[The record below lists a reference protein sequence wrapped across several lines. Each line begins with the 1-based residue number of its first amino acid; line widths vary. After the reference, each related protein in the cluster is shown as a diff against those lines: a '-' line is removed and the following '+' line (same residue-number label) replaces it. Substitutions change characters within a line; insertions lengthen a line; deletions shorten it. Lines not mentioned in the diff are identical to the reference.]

1 VVYVAVSCRS
11 QLPRGR
17 PIAFAGA
24 GLPAAVADLLNDDVR
39 TDDAL
44 DIAARGTGGWK
55 APRATAVSRYPSLI
69 QLVGYWNC
77 KLPYTGRAEVLITES
92 AAVAGVQ
99 AARRRLGSFV
109 HEPAPARLVRGGR
122 TFPGQDGGR

>member
-1 VVYVAVSCRS
+1 
-11 QLPRGR
+11 
-17 PIAFAGA
+17 
-24 GLPAAVADLLNDDVR
+24 LPAAVADLLNDDVL

-44 DIAARGTGGWK
+44 DIAARGTGG
-55 APRATAVSRYPSLI
+55 YPSLI

-99 AARRRLGSFV
+99 AARRRLGSLV
-109 HEPAPARLVRGGR
+109 HEPAPARLVRGGPHLSWPRWRSMTDPPGGPTSPNAWTR
-122 TFPGQDGGR
+122 TTPASTGSSPPT